1 MSRLWY
7 RQPAGFW
14 EWEEALPVGNGRLGG
29 MVYGRTDYERIQL
42 NEESIWYGKP
52 LDRNNPDA
60 LGNLEKT
67 QTRKIAQDFGLP
79 VAQKPD
85 SQEICFIK
93 NENYVEF
100 IKNNFNFIGQKG
112 NFVDKS
118 GNILGKHDGIL
129 TVIYQ
134 HLTQQTTDVV

>member
-60 LGNLEKT
+60 LGNLEKIRELET
-67 QTRKIAQDFGLP
+67 HQD
-79 VAQKPD
+79 
-85 SQEICFIK
+85 IIK
-93 NENYVEF
+93 VR
-100 IKNNFNFIGQKG
+100 
-112 NFVDKS
+112 
-118 GNILGKHDGIL
+118 
-129 TVIYQ
+129 VIE
-134 HLTQQTTDVV
+134 

>member
-29 MVYGRTDYERIQL
+29 MVFGRTDYERIQL

-60 LGNLEKT
+60 LGNLEKIRELIFGGEIEQAEKLMPTALSGCPST
-67 QTRKIAQDFGLP
+67 QRTYQTLGDLYLISDL
-79 VAQKPD
+79 D
-85 SQEICFIK
+85 TEQECK
-93 NENYVEF
+93 EF
-100 IKNNFNFIGQKG
+100 VRELG
-112 NFVDKS
+112 S
-118 GNILGKHDGIL
+118 GESHMQSFLFTGRCAL
-129 TVIYQ
+129 
-134 HLTQQTTDVV
+134 